1 MMSAGVYRFVISD
14 YLNPLALPMGGPGSG
29 VVYVYQQTA
38 IKVAYYE
45 SMSRFIY
52 VIIPLSFDHLDL
64 LTNKYILC
72 KGPIYPSG
80 GSSQSRFKAKT
91 NINSTRRLSPVLL
104 FSCESS
110 SNDSRHPGYSMRSQD
125 FSAGVSGC

>member
-52 VIIPLSFDHLDL
+52 VIISSSLNRLDL
-64 LTNKYILC
+64 LTTECI
-72 KGPIYPSG
+72 S
-80 GSSQSRFKAKT
+80 
-91 NINSTRRLSPVLL
+91 
-104 FSCESS
+104 
-110 SNDSRHPGYSMRSQD
+110 
-125 FSAGVSGC
+125 